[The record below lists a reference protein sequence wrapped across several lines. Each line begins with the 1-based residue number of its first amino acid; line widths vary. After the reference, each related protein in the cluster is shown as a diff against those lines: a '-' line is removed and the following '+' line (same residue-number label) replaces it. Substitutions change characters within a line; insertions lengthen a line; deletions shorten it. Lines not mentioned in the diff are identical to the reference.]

1 MHVHIVPL
9 LAFLHMYVCLY
20 VCNQSNQIKSKSNH
34 FNDLN
39 GHSKPFEYLES
50 YLVWIMRV
58 EMARIS
64 VSFV

>member
-1 MHVHIVPL
+1 MNDKYNHDFYKFSIIIL
-9 LAFLHMYVCLY
+9 
-20 VCNQSNQIKSKSNH
+20 H

-50 YLVWIMRV
+50 YLVWIMQV